1 MQWWFPASTC
11 HWYPGRL
18 PAFMPCA
25 YRDTSPTAQQEYFG
39 AVHLDR
45 ASFPFPRS
53 TGDPGNSFIKS
64 TMPLAGQNA
73 PESWHYK
80 YHVLFLPLPWATE
93 IAATACIHA
102 WQDWANDAAALRLG
116 ISFLFAGDCVE
127 KAGGKRQK
135 MGSTDQQNSC
145 STHRYVLQ
153 ELLQGKE
160 GKC

>member
-1 MQWWFPASTC
+1 MQWWFSASTC
-11 HWYPGRL
+11 HWYPRQL
-18 PAFMPCA
+18 PACLPCA
-25 YRDTSPTAQQEYFG
+25 YQDTSPAAQQEYFG

-73 PESWHYK
+73 SGILALQ
-80 YHVLFLPLPWATE
+80 VPWA
-93 IAATACIHA
+93 IFAFPLSNRNSSHRVYPCLAGQGKWCGCIEA
-102 WQDWANDAAALRLG
+102 WHG
-116 ISFLFAGDCVE
+116 LFVHYGLCRE
-127 KAGGKRQK
+127 GKRQK

-145 STHRYVLQ
+145 STHRCVLQ

-160 GKC
+160 EKC

>member
-1 MQWWFPASTC
+1 MQWWFSASTC
-11 HWYPGRL
+11 HWYPRQL
-18 PAFMPCA
+18 PACLPCA
-25 YRDTSPTAQQEYFG
+25 YQDTSPAAQQEYFG

-73 PESWHYK
+73 SGILALQ
-80 YHVLFLPLPWATE
+80 VPWA
-93 IAATACIHA
+93 IFAFPLSNRNSSHRVYPCLAGPGKWCGCIEA
-102 WQDWANDAAALRLG
+102 WHG
-116 ISFLFAGDCVE
+116 LFVHYGLCRE
-127 KAGGKRQK
+127 GKRQK

-145 STHRYVLQ
+145 STHRCVLQ

-160 GKC
+160 EKC